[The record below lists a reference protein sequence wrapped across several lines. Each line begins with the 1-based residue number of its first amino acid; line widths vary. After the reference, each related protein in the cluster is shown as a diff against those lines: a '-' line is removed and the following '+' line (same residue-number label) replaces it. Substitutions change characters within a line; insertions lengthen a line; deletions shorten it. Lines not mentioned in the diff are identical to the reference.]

1 MSSAHTGSHSGSL
14 DAVFDMASVS
24 SPLRIYT
31 TSLPGPWPELETGK
45 CLTLLCTL
53 SQHAKSPFH
62 LCHCGAWTLPEL
74 STRSHKGTPF
84 GSGRETAPPPCRPQ
98 WPSVLTEMSGQE
110 RHQVRP
116 PKASRALTWSS
127 TIFKHACSS
136 EHFTSDQLLEHWNS
150 CFHWFLPKLIVDL
163 GRKNFPVSS
172 FGHSCKFYPA
182 LSFK

>member
-1 MSSAHTGSHSGSL
+1 MAVAWKLCLTWPLSHPHWEYIQLLCQVHDQNLRLVNVLPSSVHSTSMLWVLFTSAIAEHGHSQ
-14 DAVFDMASVS
+14 S
-24 SPLRIYT
+24 SPPAHI
-31 TSLPGPWPELETGK
+31 
-45 CLTLLCTL
+45 
-53 SQHAKSPFH
+53 
-62 LCHCGAWTLPEL
+62 
-74 STRSHKGTPF
+74 KGTPF
-84 GSGRETAPPPCRPQ
+84 DGGRETTPPPCRLQ

-110 RHQVRP
+110 RHQVRT
-116 PKASRALTWSS
+116 PKAPRALTWSS

-150 CFHWFLPKLIVDL
+150 CLHWFLPKLIVDL